1 MKKLLLL
8 LAVLCGTVSGW
19 AQESS
24 SDPVIADGVY
34 TIKNVI
40 NGRGTLVAV
49 ENQTNVGAADITLAG
64 YVSKSEIAMTNGDK
78 WYVFTLFGNTYLYN
92 LANGKFLNSRQADPV
107 QFTNAPVSGF
117 SLTANGNYHVISHG
131 NYKASCCPGYNK
143 GQTVR
148 WLSEDEADSQHLT
161 FTAVTN
167 GETDFAEGIA
177 AARVKVAESNKV
189 TDVANLKDT
198 RAYYIRSKRGALI
211 YNSSNPTQLAS
222 TKAYPNISNTSSAAE
237 WAFIQKNDKYYLYSI
252 EGKKFVGKNT
262 GEGGKFPMQ
271 TLPLSDVQ
279 IVNSTV
285 NDYPFVFSTDNYG
298 AINHFNHNAAPGV
311 ANWKGNNNT
320 GGLRSLGDD
329 GSVHQ
334 IMAVRELTDEEI
346 QDIEYAFTTLETL
359 TNPKTGTEY
368 VLYDAAHKVFLD
380 INNLTNEP
388 GQADYNSLASL
399 NSEKQSLYITAGE
412 GLTWKIHTTAEGGK
426 YLGQYTTG
434 RQWNTKVNED
444 QSEFA
449 WTINPIMEDG
459 NPYVNLQNTS
469 GTQNGYL
476 GNDEHANGSALYVN
490 QTDEAKK
497 LKLMLH
503 EASLVYKV
511 VTTEA
516 AGAVVY
522 AGKNYANGEY
532 IFANATLTDADIAAK
547 SVLGKVFENIAID
560 EENKTVTLTY
570 TIAANFKEGDKFFIK
585 NRDHA
590 NDYICAD
597 FSGGKLDNSEEPTT
611 KRISYGSNI
620 DYRFCWELKA
630 TNEEQCFYLY
640 NPYYDWY
647 VGSITATNTDTYL
660 SKTEE
665 QAGKYK
671 IEIQDGYFVF
681 HCLTSSVNAGGQDG
695 NFFHWYSWDGSKQIV
710 GWQRSATASQWLVE
724 EVTEEMETQ
733 WQNTLASQYSTLT
746 QHKIGTGASQYSG
759 MPEEMIDGFNALTL
773 PEEASAIEKARYS
786 VYALYEY
793 GSAVDALTLN
803 MPPAGFYRIKS
814 TNSVNDSRNGQYVQ
828 NYVNGDG
835 LALNRD
841 TDARSIMYFCN
852 NNLLSYASG
861 KYLNG
866 YNGGDLIGE
875 VGTTPTTWTIEENTN
890 AVASYALSVPSG
902 GYMSDWGDGSKTS
915 SGQKSTYETW
925 KFEPVESLPVT
936 ITSAGYATFY
946 SPVAVTLP
954 DGLEAYY
961 VSNTENGKAQMT
973 EIVKVIPANTGVIL
987 KGAEGPYN
995 LTIAGEAESAVTNNK
1010 LSGTVASEYISTPS
1024 YVLSAQG
1031 DPAVVGFYQAM
1042 LNFTVAD
1049 NGTGT
1054 KVTENGTHF
1063 LNNGF
1068 RAYLHA
1074 GENNARSL
1082 VFDFGGTET
1091 GIDELKGENGNV
1103 KAEVYDLAGRR
1114 VLNAKKGVFVV
1125 NGKVIVK

>member
-1 MKKLLLL
+1 MMIIGFAHQPDFSADPKLLLT

-19 AQESS
+19 AQDPS

-40 NGRGTLVAV
+40 NGRGTLIAV

-64 YVSKSEIAMTNGDK
+64 GNPTYVSKSETAMTDGDK

-92 LANGKFLNSRQADPV
+92 LGNGKFLNSRQAEPV
-107 QFTNAPVSGF
+107 QFTAAPVSGF
-117 SLTANGNYHVISHG
+117 SLTANGDYHVISHG
-131 NYKASCCPGYNK
+131 NYKVSCCPGYDK

-148 WLSEDEADSQHLT
+148 WLSDDEAASQHLT
-161 FTAVTN
+161 FTAVAN
-167 GETDFAEGIA
+167 GETEFADGIA
-177 AARVKVAESNKV
+177 AARVKV
-189 TDVANLKDT
+189 
-198 RAYYIRSKRGALI
+198 
-211 YNSSNPTQLAS
+211 
-222 TKAYPNISNTSSAAE
+222 
-237 WAFIQKNDKYYLYSI
+237 
-252 EGKKFVGKNT
+252 
-262 GEGGKFPMQ
+262 
-271 TLPLSDVQ
+271 
-279 IVNSTV
+279 
-285 NDYPFVFSTDNYG
+285 
-298 AINHFNHNAAPGV
+298 
-311 ANWKGNNNT
+311 
-320 GGLRSLGDD
+320 
-329 GSVHQ
+329 
-334 IMAVRELTDEEI
+334 
-346 QDIEYAFTTLETL
+346 TTLETL

-388 GQADYNSLASL
+388 GQDGYNSLASL

-426 YLGQYTTG
+426 YLGQYTTD

-449 WTINPIMEDG
+449 WTINPIMEDD
-459 NPYVNLQNTS
+459 NLYVNLQNTS
-469 GTQNGYL
+469 GTRNGYL
-476 GNDEHANGSALYVN
+476 GNDGHGNGSALYVN
-490 QTDEAKK
+490 QTEEAKK

-511 VTTEA
+511 VTTET

-547 SVLGKVFENIAID
+547 SVLGKEFENIAID

-570 TIAANFKEGDKFFIK
+570 TIVSNFKEGDKFFIK

-611 KRISYGSNI
+611 KRISYQTKNGSNI

-630 TNEEQCFYLY
+630 TTHNEEQCFYLY

-647 VGSITATNTDTYL
+647 VGLITGTTSDTGL

-695 NFFHWYSWDGSKQIV
+695 NFFHWYSWAGSKQIV
-710 GWQRSATASQWLVE
+710 GWQRSATASQWQIE

-733 WQNTLASQYSTLT
+733 WQNTLTSQFNNLT
-746 QHKIGTGASQYSG
+746 QHELGTGIGQYSG
-759 MPEEMIDGFNALTL
+759 MPENLVEEYNALAL
-773 PEEASAIEKARYS
+773 PEEATAIEKARYC
-786 VYALYEY
+786 VYAIYEF
-793 GSAVDALTLN
+793 GSAVDALVINQPET
-803 MPPAGFYRIKS
+803 GFYRIKS
-814 TNSVNDSRNGQYVQ
+814 QNG
-828 NYVNGDG
+828 NK
-835 LALNRD
+835 
-841 TDARSIMYFCN
+841 DARF
-852 NNLLSYASG
+852 G
-861 KYLNG
+861 KYLQLKADNTGLEESTDATIRSIVYINDAKNLLHYSIGQYQNG
-866 YNGGDLIGE
+866 YGAPAT
-875 VGTTPTTWTIEENTN
+875 VGSTADTWQISENPQVKG
-890 AVASYALSVPSG
+890 AYSLKASSQSNYL
-902 GYMSDWGDGSKTS
+902 SDWSNIGG
-915 SGQKSTYETW
+915 GQNSINEAWT
-925 KFEPVESLPVT
+925 FEPVESLPVT

-946 SPVAVTLP
+946 CPVAVSLP
-954 DGLEAYY
+954 AEGLKAYY
-961 VSNTENGKAQMT
+961 VSSTTNDKAQMT
-973 EIVKVIPANTGVIL
+973 EITGVIPANTGVIL
-987 KGAEGPYN
+987 QGVANTYD
-995 LTIAGEAESAVTNNK
+995 LTIGGEAESVTNK
-1010 LSGTVASEYISTPS
+1010 LNGTVASEYISTPS

-1031 DPAVVGFYQAM
+1031 DPAVAGFYKAM

-1049 NGTGT
+1049 GIGT

-1068 RAYLHA
+1068 KAYLPA
-1074 GENNARSL
+1074 DGNNARSL
-1082 VFDFGGTET
+1082 VFDFGTET
-1091 GIDELKGENGNV
+1091 GIESIEGENGNV
-1103 KAEVYDLAGRR
+1103 KAEIYDLAGRR
-1114 VLNAKKGVFVV
+1114 VQNAQKGLYIV
-1125 NGKVIVK
+1125 NGKKLIK